1 MPLRVLD
8 GNMKKAGNKRFEDFP
23 AVKLYLDDLLDLVR
37 ILEESCE
44 EVQIRTE
51 DYDEIKPSE
60 IEEVAASVDG
70 NKFSNIY
77 IQSYRPYISLEL
89 RTFGISAYISEDS
102 LIQHGVISKFREIIE
117 KRKKKYFNA
126 LTYIGWLIPM
136 AVFGVSIA
144 KSEWIL
150 AGMCSGLI
158 FLMIWPI
165 VKFQMAHKV
174 VVLTTF
180 KTNELSFFSRRKD
193 DIAVAI
199 GSALIGAI
207 VSFILVKYLGQP

>member
-23 AVKLYLDDLLDLVR
+23 AAKLYLDDLLELVSV
-37 ILEESCE
+37 LEENCDK
-44 EVQIRTE
+44 VQIIAA

-60 IEEVAASVDG
+60 IEEVAASVNG
-70 NKFSNIY
+70 NRFGDIY
-77 IQSYRPYISLEL
+77 IKSYDPYITLDL

-117 KRKKKYFNA
+117 TRKKKYFGT
-126 LTYIGWLIPM
+126 LTNIFGLIPM
-136 AVFGVSIA
+136 AGFGVSIA
-144 KSEWIL
+144 KDEWIL
-150 AGMCSGLI
+150 AGMCLGLT

-174 VVLTTF
+174 VVLTTP
-180 KTNELSFFSRRKD
+180 KTNERSLFSRRKD

-207 VSFILVKYLGQP
+207 VSFILVKYFGQA